1 MTSSVPDSF
10 IRALNALPL
19 GTHPG
24 HVQGRRYLVSKTMFN
39 EGRSLKLVAEEIGGR
54 DYISLNFYD
63 LRTGPRLFPC
73 EMPVEKVVAFVTR
86 FTPDQ
91 DAA

>member
-1 MTSSVPDSF
+1 MTSCVPEDF
-10 IRALNALPL
+10 IRALKALPT

-24 HVQGRRYLVSKTMFN
+24 HVQGRRYLASKTVFN
-39 EGRSLKLVAEEIGGR
+39 AGRSLKLVAEEIGGR